1 MRDRRTT
8 LLFAGCIC
16 VVTLAVGCASGGTSS
31 GGQRSR
37 KRANATANAK
47 GIGAPMPS
55 VVVKA
60 MNGGR
65 KIDLGSLQGKVVLV
79 DIWASWCAPCL
90 EEMPLLD
97 DMAVR
102 LKPKG
107 IEIIAVSVDEDKAS
121 AKAFLSSRDSWSLTV
136 AHDPKGKVPE
146 ILNPPKMPSSY
157 ILDAEG
163 IVRYVNEGFERG
175 DIKKIESRLVAL
187 ADATD
192 EGS

>member
-1 MRDRRTT
+1 MGNRRSG
-8 LLFAGCIC
+8 LLLTSC
-16 VVTLAVGCASGGTSS
+16 VCALGLALGCASDGTST

-37 KRANATANAK
+37 KRVNAK
-47 GIGAPMPS
+47 GIGAPMPAL
-55 VVVKA
+55 VVKA
-60 MNGGR
+60 LNGGR

-107 IEIIAVSVDEDKAS
+107 VEIIAVSVDEDKAS
-121 AKAFLSSRDSWSLTV
+121 ARAFLSSRDTWSLTV
-136 AHDPKGKVPE
+136 AHDPKGKVAE
-146 ILNPPKMPSSY
+146 VLNPPKMPSSY
-157 ILDAEG
+157 IVDAEG
-163 IVRYVNEGFERG
+163 IVRYVNEGFERS
-175 DIKKIESRLVAL
+175 DIKKIESRLTAL
-187 ADATD
+187 AE